1 MSSNHEKRGRK
12 PRDTIPL
19 MSQTAFVSPE
29 PHARISCTKF
39 NTQVIL
45 FPSNMTVTYSVQ
57 IYTCVVGLCSE
68 KYSIMQVR
76 SGLHAKKDNGGLPSF
91 LEPVLPLGKQQ

>member
-1 MSSNHEKRGRK
+1 MGWGAFKKFKYLGKIETEFENTLACLLGAWMSSNHEKRGRK

-45 FPSNMTVTYSVQ
+45 FPSNMTLTYSVQ
-57 IYTCVVGLCSE
+57 IYMCVVGTEL
-68 KYSIMQVR
+68 
-76 SGLHAKKDNGGLPSF
+76 
-91 LEPVLPLGKQQ
+91 

>member
-1 MSSNHEKRGRK
+1 MSSNHEKGVENLV
-12 PRDTIPL
+12 TQSL
-19 MSQTAFVSPE
+19 LSQTAFVSPK